1 MKSKLFFIQ
10 LIVSVFCFVPLLLGT
25 LLTIQLSTNPTNPT
39 NPFSN
44 WQTTLFILV
53 LYLILLVTL
62 LLNFFLLRLVKTFP
76 SKETFTKKSLK
87 LISKIRSCLLC
98 ITILAFCILPKFY
111 QIADMSDSPGI
122 LLIAF
127 VLLFIPFFI
136 YILSSILI
144 DLLKQAI
151 YLKNDYDLT
160 V

>member
-25 LLTIQLSTNPTNPT
+25 LLTIQLSTNPT

-87 LISKIRSCLLC
+87 LSSKIRSCLLC
-98 ITILAFCILPKFY
+98 ITILAFGILPKFY

-122 LLIAF
+122 VLIAF

>member
-25 LLTIQLSTNPTNPT
+25 LLTIQLSTNPT

-98 ITILAFCILPKFY
+98 ITILAFGILPKFY
-111 QIADMSDSPGI
+111 QIADMSDSPGT

>member
-25 LLTIQLSTNPTNPT
+25 LLTIQLSTKPT

-87 LISKIRSCLLC
+87 LSSKIRSCLLC
-98 ITILAFCILPKFY
+98 ITILAFGILPKFY

-136 YILSSILI
+136 YILSNILI

>member
-1 MKSKLFFIQ
+1 MQTVLYPINRFC
-10 LIVSVFCFVPLLLGT
+10 FCFVPLLLGT
-25 LLTIQLSTNPTNPT
+25 LLTIQLSTNPT

-87 LISKIRSCLLC
+87 LSSKIRSCLLC
-98 ITILAFCILPKFY
+98 ITILAFGILPKFY

>member
-25 LLTIQLSTNPTNPT
+25 LLTIQLSTKPT

-87 LISKIRSCLLC
+87 LSSKIRSCLLC
-98 ITILAFCILPKFY
+98 ISILAFGILPKFY

>member
-25 LLTIQLSTNPTNPT
+25 LLTIQLSTNPT

-76 SKETFTKKSLK
+76 SKETFTKKSLN

-98 ITILAFCILPKFY
+98 ITILAFGILPKFY

>member
-25 LLTIQLSTNPTNPT
+25 LLTIQLSTKPT

-44 WQTTLFILV
+44 WQTALFILV

-87 LISKIRSCLLC
+87 LSSKIRSCLLC
-98 ITILAFCILPKFY
+98 ITILAFGILPKFY
-111 QIADMSDSPGI
+111 QRADMSDSPGI

-136 YILSSILI
+136 YILSRILI

>member
-25 LLTIQLSTNPTNPT
+25 LLTIQLSTNPTNP
-39 NPFSN
+39 FSN

-53 LYLILLVTL
+53 YLILLVTL

-98 ITILAFCILPKFY
+98 ITILAFGILPKFY

>member
-25 LLTIQLSTNPTNPT
+25 LLTIQLST

-98 ITILAFCILPKFY
+98 ITILAFGILPKFY

>member
-10 LIVSVFCFVPLLLGT
+10 LIVSVFCLVPLLLGT
-25 LLTIQLSTNPTNPT
+25 LLTIQLSTKPT

-87 LISKIRSCLLC
+87 LSSKIRSCLLC
-98 ITILAFCILPKFY
+98 ITILAFGILPKFY

>member
-25 LLTIQLSTNPTNPT
+25 LLTIQLSTNPT

-87 LISKIRSCLLC
+87 LSSKIQSCLLC
-98 ITILAFCILPKFY
+98 ITILAFGILPKFY

>member
-25 LLTIQLSTNPTNPT
+25 LLTIQLSTNPT

-87 LISKIRSCLLC
+87 LSSKIRSCLLC
-98 ITILAFCILPKFY
+98 ITILAFGILPKFY

>member
-98 ITILAFCILPKFY
+98 ITILAFGILPKFS
-111 QIADMSDSPGI
+111 QIADMSDSPGT

>member
-25 LLTIQLSTNPTNPT
+25 LLTIQLSTNPTNP
-39 NPFSN
+39 FSN

-53 LYLILLVTL
+53 LYLILLVNL

-87 LISKIRSCLLC
+87 LSSKIRSCLLC
-98 ITILAFCILPKFY
+98 ITILAFGILPKFY

>member
-25 LLTIQLSTNPTNPT
+25 LLTIQLSTKPT

-87 LISKIRSCLLC
+87 LSSKIRSCLLC
-98 ITILAFCILPKFY
+98 ITILAFGILPKFY

>member
-25 LLTIQLSTNPTNPT
+25 LLTIQLSTNPT

-87 LISKIRSCLLC
+87 LSSKILSCLLC
-98 ITILAFCILPKFY
+98 ITILAFGILPKFY

>member
-10 LIVSVFCFVPLLLGT
+10 LIVSVFCFVPLLLGA
-25 LLTIQLSTNPTNPT
+25 LLTIQLSTNPTS
-39 NPFSN
+39 PFSN

-62 LLNFFLLRLVKTFP
+62 LLNFFLLRLVKIFP

-87 LISKIRSCLLC
+87 LSSKIRSCLLC
-98 ITILAFCILPKFY
+98 ITILTLGILPKFY

>member
-25 LLTIQLSTNPTNPT
+25 LLTIQLSTNPT

-98 ITILAFCILPKFY
+98 ITILAFGILPKFY
-111 QIADMSDSPGI
+111 QIADMSDSPEI

>member
-25 LLTIQLSTNPTNPT
+25 LLTIQLSTNPTNPY
-39 NPFSN
+39 SN

-87 LISKIRSCLLC
+87 LSSKIRSCLLC
-98 ITILAFCILPKFY
+98 ITILAFGILPKFY

>member
-25 LLTIQLSTNPTNPT
+25 LSTIQLSTNPT

-98 ITILAFCILPKFY
+98 ITILAFGILPKFY

>member
-25 LLTIQLSTNPTNPT
+25 LLTIQLSTNPTNP
-39 NPFSN
+39 FSN
-44 WQTTLFILV
+44 WQTTLFIIV

-87 LISKIRSCLLC
+87 LSSKIRSCLLC
-98 ITILAFCILPKFY
+98 ITILAFGILPKFY

>member
-25 LLTIQLSTNPTNPT
+25 LLTIQLSTNPT

-87 LISKIRSCLLC
+87 LSSKIRSCLLC
-98 ITILAFCILPKFY
+98 ITILAFGILPKFY

-151 YLKNDYDLT
+151 YLKNDYNLT

>member
-25 LLTIQLSTNPTNPT
+25 LLTIQLSTKPT

-87 LISKIRSCLLC
+87 LSSKIRSCLLC
-98 ITILAFCILPKFY
+98 ITILAFGILPKFY

-160 V
+160 M

>member
-25 LLTIQLSTNPTNPT
+25 LLTIQLSTNPT

-76 SKETFTKKSLK
+76 PKETFTKKSLK
-87 LISKIRSCLLC
+87 LSSKIRSCLLC
-98 ITILAFCILPKFY
+98 ITILAFGILPKFY

-122 LLIAF
+122 LLIGF

>member
-25 LLTIQLSTNPTNPT
+25 LLTIQLSTKPT

-87 LISKIRSCLLC
+87 LSSKIRTCLLC
-98 ITILAFCILPKFY
+98 ITILAFGILPKFY

>member
-25 LLTIQLSTNPTNPT
+25 LLTIQLSTNPT

-87 LISKIRSCLLC
+87 LSSKIRSCLLC
-98 ITILAFCILPKFY
+98 ITILAFGILPKFY

-144 DLLKQAI
+144 DLLKLAI

>member
-25 LLTIQLSTNPTNPT
+25 LLTIQLSTNPT

-87 LISKIRSCLLC
+87 LSSKIRSCLLC
-98 ITILAFCILPKFY
+98 ITILAFGIFPKFY

>member
-1 MKSKLFFIQ
+1 MKFKLFFIQ
-10 LIVSVFCFVPLLLGT
+10 LIAFVFCFVPPLLGT
-25 LLTIQLSTNPTNPT
+25 LLTIQLSTNPTS
-39 NPFSN
+39 PFSN

-62 LLNFFLLRLVKTFP
+62 LLNLFLLRLVKTSP
-76 SKETFTKKSLK
+76 SKKTFTKKSLK
-87 LISKIRSCLLC
+87 ITSRIRSCLLF
-98 ITILAFCILPKFY
+98 ITILTLGILPKFY

-127 VLLFIPFFI
+127 ILLFIPFFI
-136 YILSSILI
+136 YILSNILI

>member
-1 MKSKLFFIQ
+1 MKSNLFFIQ

-25 LLTIQLSTNPTNPT
+25 LLTIQLSTNPT

-87 LISKIRSCLLC
+87 LSSKIRSCLLC
-98 ITILAFCILPKFY
+98 ITILAFGILPKFY
-111 QIADMSDSPGI
+111 QIADMCDSPGI

>member
-25 LLTIQLSTNPTNPT
+25 LLTIQLSTKPT

-87 LISKIRSCLLC
+87 LSSKIRSCLLC
-98 ITILAFCILPKFY
+98 ITILAFGILPKFY

-127 VLLFIPFFI
+127 VLLFIPF
-136 YILSSILI
+136 LSTSF
-144 DLLKQAI
+144 QAF
-151 YLKNDYDLT
+151 
-160 V
+160 

>member
-25 LLTIQLSTNPTNPT
+25 LLTIQLSTNPT

-98 ITILAFCILPKFY
+98 ITILAFGILPKFY
-111 QIADMSDSPGI
+111 QIADMSDSPEI

-144 DLLKQAI
+144 NLLKQAI

>member
-25 LLTIQLSTNPTNPT
+25 LLTIQLSTKPT

-76 SKETFTKKSLK
+76 SKETFTK
-87 LISKIRSCLLC
+87 
-98 ITILAFCILPKFY
+98 A
-111 QIADMSDSPGI
+111 
-122 LLIAF
+122 
-127 VLLFIPFFI
+127 
-136 YILSSILI
+136 
-144 DLLKQAI
+144 
-151 YLKNDYDLT
+151 
-160 V
+160 

>member
-25 LLTIQLSTNPTNPT
+25 LLTIQLSTNPTNT
-39 NPFSN
+39 FSN

-87 LISKIRSCLLC
+87 LSSKIRSCLLC
-98 ITILAFCILPKFY
+98 ITILAFGILPKFY

-122 LLIAF
+122 VLIAF

>member
-25 LLTIQLSTNPTNPT
+25 LLTIQLST

-87 LISKIRSCLLC
+87 LSSKIRSCLLC
-98 ITILAFCILPKFY
+98 ITILAFGILPKFY

>member
-25 LLTIQLSTNPTNPT
+25 LLTIQLSTKPT
-39 NPFSN
+39 NPFNN

-87 LISKIRSCLLC
+87 LSSKIRSCLLC
-98 ITILAFCILPKFY
+98 ITILAFGILPKFY

>member
-25 LLTIQLSTNPTNPT
+25 LLTIQLSTKPT

-44 WQTTLFILV
+44 WQTTLFIIV

-87 LISKIRSCLLC
+87 LSSKIRSCLLC
-98 ITILAFCILPKFY
+98 ITILAFGILPKFY

>member
-25 LLTIQLSTNPTNPT
+25 LLTIQLSTNPT

-98 ITILAFCILPKFY
+98 ITILAFGILPKFY

-144 DLLKQAI
+144 DLLNQAI